1 MFVKQKSGLDAT
13 HACFLVQNAPV
24 FFLPLSTG
32 LHITYISAD
41 KTLCAEAFLVL
52 RSPLSPVYSQTGE
65 TACSSLHGRTT
76 GSAESQHMPHT

>member
-52 RSPLSPVYSQTGE
+52 RSPPVPCVFTD
-65 TACSSLHGRTT
+65 R
-76 GSAESQHMPHT
+76 